1 MRKVYFF
8 AAALVA
14 TLTGCDNSEMNNI
27 TDSKQV
33 AVEVTAGI
41 EGVTTRMKNTT
52 WQSGD
57 EIGVFGT
64 SGKMSYSNYR
74 YKWTSGN
81 AFKPYS
87 NVIYYGDEEG
97 QFTAYYP
104 YAAAKDITDNK
115 ITRKLL
121 EQYSTYL
128 DDQIDFLYAE
138 ATGTKDDPQV
148 DFQFKHKMSKV
159 VLKLVPGNGY
169 NSASGFASWW
179 NIVFSNL
186 HSQVS
191 FNIKTGEVE
200 PIGSAEELNFAYS
213 AVWGFSGNYVAAD
226 NATYYTF
233 IVCPGER
240 VDGGMKVDLVYNN
253 KYDGYTLHTT
263 LFTGSQVFETEAG
276 KEYTYTVTVNKTDL
290 KVENAIISPWDPVTL
305 PNDGKVDTTL

>member
-1 MRKVYFF
+1 
-8 AAALVA
+8 
-14 TLTGCDNSEMNNI
+14 MNNI

-74 YKWTSGN
+74 YQWTSGN

-148 DFQFKHKMSKV
+148 DFQFKHKMK
-159 VLKLVPGNGY
+159 
-169 NSASGFASWW
+169 
-179 NIVFSNL
+179 
-186 HSQVS
+186 
-191 FNIKTGEVE
+191 
-200 PIGSAEELNFAYS
+200 
-213 AVWGFSGNYVAAD
+213 
-226 NATYYTF
+226 
-233 IVCPGER
+233 
-240 VDGGMKVDLVYNN
+240 
-253 KYDGYTLHTT
+253 
-263 LFTGSQVFETEAG
+263 
-276 KEYTYTVTVNKTDL
+276 
-290 KVENAIISPWDPVTL
+290 
-305 PNDGKVDTTL
+305 